1 MIKTNGNE
9 TATQRTNVVNLDKEV
24 MAPAVIEQQKQENS
38 LELVKDR
45 YKQEIL
51 ASGEVDKL
59 TSLINLSNTT
69 SILEFGK
76 EPATQM
82 AKAADQVLS
91 KYDMTCIQE
100 TSVLVDSLLQVMK
113 KIDLGEIED
122 AKNLLVKQAKKSFL
136 DRFRE
141 SAEAKLEKLLG
152 KYKTL
157 GSDMDKIC
165 GQLAIYEQQIKSSNQ
180 DIARMYEEAK
190 VNYRTLTAYIL
201 AGEQAVVEIEDYK
214 NQKEAEYAQTGNAE
228 VQFELQNVNQALV
241 LMEQRVADLRGAEA
255 VALQSVPVF
264 KIQEYTNAAL
274 MRKINSA
281 FIVTVPAFK
290 TALVNSVIA
299 KQQAVQMQGLSALDE
314 ATSMLIRKN
323 AENAIGQ
330 LQQSQR
336 LANSSA
342 VKAEDIEYAWSTIMN
357 GIQQY
362 KEMEK
367 EYREIRKEEAKRIED
382 ANAQYMLKISNGDA
396 I

>member
-1 MIKTNGNE
+1 MIRTNGNE
-9 TATQRTNVVNLDKEV
+9 AGAMGNVVNLDKNV

-59 TSLINLSNTT
+59 TSLINLSNTA

-113 KIDLGEIED
+113 KIDIGEIED

-141 SAEAKLEKLLG
+141 SAEAKLERLVG
-152 KYKTL
+152 KYKSL
-157 GSDMDKIC
+157 SSDMDKIC
-165 GQLAIYEQQIKSSNQ
+165 GQLAVYEQQIKSSNQ

-201 AGEQAVVEIEDYK
+201 AGEQAIIEIEDYK
-214 NQKEAEYAQTGNAE
+214 NQKEVEYTQTGNAE
-228 VQFELQNVNQALV
+228 IQFELQNINQALV
-241 LMEQRVADLRGAEA
+241 LMEQRVEDLRGAEA

-323 AENAIGQ
+323 AENAVTQ

-336 LANSSA
+336 LANTSA
-342 VKAEDIEYAWSTIMN
+342 VKADDIEYAWNTIMT

-362 KEMEK
+362 KDMEK
-367 EYREIRKEEAKRIED
+367 EYRNIRKEEAKRIED
-382 ANAQYMLKISNGDA
+382 ANAQYMLKISKGEA

>member
-9 TATQRTNVVNLDKEV
+9 TVTQRVGTVTLDKEV

-100 TSVLVDSLLQVMK
+100 TSILVDSLLQVMK
-113 KIDLGEIED
+113 KIDIGEIED
-122 AKNLLVKQAKKSFL
+122 AKNLLIKQAKKSFL

-141 SAEAKLEKLLG
+141 SAEEKLNKLVG

-157 GSDMDKIC
+157 GGDMDKIC
-165 GQLAIYEQQIKSSNQ
+165 SQLAVYEQQIKSSNQ

-214 NQKEAEYAQTGNAE
+214 RMKEDEYAQTGNAE
-228 VQFELQNVNQALV
+228 VQFELQNINQALV

-299 KQQAVQMQGLSALDE
+299 KQQAVQMQGLAALDE

-336 LANSSA
+336 LANTSA
-342 VKAEDIEYAWSTIMN
+342 VKADDIEYAWNTIMN

-367 EYREIRKEEAKRIED
+367 EYREIRKEEARRIED